1 MIIETH
7 AYKLHGG
14 PPRVSYENK
23 KYWVKQGETLVLKG
37 EGLIEVKALLECLK
51 QGVKLCLRTR
61 KGEAYLAPPD
71 YRACSTI
78 ALLKAST
85 LGLLDLAKKFI
96 KACAVN
102 RLAVLKILDNRL
114 AEEYRSLL
122 FTKMPQI
129 ESAVTRNTLML
140 LEAELAQ
147 KYYEALKKILPP
159 EYEFEY
165 RTRRPPRDYF
175 SAALG
180 YASTILYKICSSAI
194 QTAGLDPRLG
204 ILHEPRSTRPSLVLD
219 LAEEFRPIVVE
230 SPVIALCLN
239 KRLDPSK
246 HYTRQEN
253 RIYLNSVGRTIVS
266 KTVYRK
272 LSLQV
277 EGTTLL
283 EKVYIQAEKLRQAI
297 VENKPYQPYTVTT

>member
-7 AYKLHGG
+7 AYRLHGS

-23 KYWVKQGETLVLKG
+23 KYWIKQREVIVLRG
-37 EGLIEVKALLECLK
+37 EGLIEVKTLLECFK
-51 QGVKLCLRTR
+51 QNVKLCLKTK
-61 KGEAYLAPPD
+61 KGEAYLAPPSQ
-71 YRACSTI
+71 RAYSTI
-78 ALLKAST
+78 ALLKAFT
-85 LGLLDLAKKFI
+85 LGLLDSAKQFI

-102 RLAVLKILDNRL
+102 RLAVLKAIDSEL

-122 FTKMPQI
+122 LTKMPQI
-129 ESAVTRNTLML
+129 ESATTRNTLML

-180 YASTILYKICSSAI
+180 YASTILYKLCSSAI

-219 LAEEFRPIVVE
+219 LAEEFRPIIVE

-239 KRLDPSK
+239 KKLDPSK

-253 RIYLNSVGRTIVS
+253 RIYLNSTGRSIVF

-272 LSLQV
+272 LSLKT

-283 EKVYIQAEKLRQAI
+283 EKIYIQAEKLRQAI